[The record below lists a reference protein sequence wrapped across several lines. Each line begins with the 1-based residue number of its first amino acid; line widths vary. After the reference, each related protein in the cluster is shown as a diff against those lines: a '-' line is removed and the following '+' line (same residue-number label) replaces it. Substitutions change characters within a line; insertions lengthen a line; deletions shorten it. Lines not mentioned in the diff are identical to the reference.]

1 MNAKFLSI
9 LFAIVLPATIIFAQ
23 DNRILSFKEAKELA
37 DKGDPYGEAV
47 VPADMFSIYALDTRK
62 LELCSGNDWANLKNL
77 VRDPGPDF
85 YDYNFAKDVS
95 CIYIEEATPE
105 VIYIDNERLNR
116 QLGLFVHLG
125 ENSKNLSLEEYCNKG
140 KNELEE
146 SGKTNSLLLPSI
158 INIDV
163 PLTLANQVKQYL
175 DSRNI
180 NAKTLGL
187 V

>member
-1 MNAKFLSI
+1 
-9 LFAIVLPATIIFAQ
+9 
-23 DNRILSFKEAKELA
+23 
-37 DKGDPYGEAV
+37 
-47 VPADMFSIYALDTRK
+47 MFSIYALDTRK
-62 LELCSGNDWANLKNL
+62 LESCSCNDWVNLKNL

-125 ENSKNLSLEEYCNKG
+125 ENSENLSLEEYCNKG

-146 SGKTNSLLLPSI
+146 PGKTNSLLLPSI

-175 DSRNI
+175 DSCNI